1 MPLLMYDDPARDA
14 LTSEAESMKA
24 LKRLLTSLTFG
35 HNTLLTHDAAV
46 VRLTFTFVLLR
57 RVCGCSGASSG
68 GCLSTLPFSV
78 VRRLCALTF

>member
-35 HNTLLTHDAAV
+35 HDRRERVEVLAA
-46 VRLTFTFVLLR
+46 T
-57 RVCGCSGASSG
+57 
-68 GCLSTLPFSV
+68 
-78 VRRLCALTF
+78 